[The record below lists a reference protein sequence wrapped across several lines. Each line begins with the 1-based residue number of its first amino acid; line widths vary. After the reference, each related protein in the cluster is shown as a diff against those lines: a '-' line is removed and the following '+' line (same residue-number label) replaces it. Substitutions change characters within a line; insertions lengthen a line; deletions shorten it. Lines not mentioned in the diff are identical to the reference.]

1 MEIKP
6 PQHLWHSTR
15 KRQQLRS
22 GGGGSMSA
30 LTISKTLRTIR
41 RSITTTIYLYH
52 HRGFTVNMP
61 CLPRPSPPLPMFCS
75 FSWVLQSCQEK
86 LRTMLNGE
94 AGGSGGEGVN
104 EVHYGQNGKLKTFD
118 VPASTRLQIKKN
130 NIVYC
135 LGQCENGE
143 FKFQNIILG
152 PTHLSSPRVMGQ
164 LSK

>member
-1 MEIKP
+1 
-6 PQHLWHSTR
+6 
-15 KRQQLRS
+15 
-22 GGGGSMSA
+22 
-30 LTISKTLRTIR
+30 
-41 RSITTTIYLYH
+41 
-52 HRGFTVNMP
+52 MP
-61 CLPRPSPPLPMFCS
+61 CLPHPPPPN
-75 FSWVLQSCQEK
+75 VLLLLLGITVVPREIEDNAYAFFF
-86 LRTMLNGE
+86 LGGE